1 MGYTKPISI
10 FIVGVLQVRERENG
24 AQRLSED
31 IRAEKFTNLMKAQE
45 ALWTSREWIKK
56 DRHLNIIQMLQDKGK
71 QKTLKA
77 TREKRLVI
85 YSLVLNKING

>member
-45 ALWTSREWIKK
+45 AL
-56 DRHLNIIQMLQDKGK
+56 
-71 QKTLKA
+71 
-77 TREKRLVI
+77 
-85 YSLVLNKING
+85 